1 MRQDVELSVSGDV
14 MTATL
19 SRPDKL
25 NAFNDGLVEGLH
37 GAVDEAK
44 QQNVRALV
52 FRGSG
57 KGFSG
62 GFDLSNIGDSS
73 DGDLLLRFVRVEELL
88 QAVYHAPFATI
99 SLVHGPCYG
108 AAADLVA
115 VCHWRIATS
124 DARFRMP
131 GSRFGLVLGT
141 HRLANIVGPSTAQ
154 ALLLREKPFGA
165 DAALEAGFIT
175 AVSEED
181 EWENSLEAC
190 LSDTRALS
198 PETFTALT
206 SRMKYDTRSE
216 DLTAL
221 VKSVTSSS
229 IKSRILSF
237 LEDMKTNGR

>member
-1 MRQDVELSVSGDV
+1 MSQEVELSVCGDV

-19 SRPDKL
+19 NRPDKL
-25 NAFNDGLVEGLH
+25 NAFNEGLVEGLH
-37 GAVDEAK
+37 NAVEEAK
-44 QQNVRALV
+44 LQNIRALV
-52 FRGSG
+52 FRGAG

-62 GFDLSNIGDSS
+62 GFDLSNVDDSS
-73 DGDLLLRFVRVEELL
+73 DGDLLMRFVRVEELL

-124 DARFRMP
+124 KARFRMP

-141 HRLANIVGPSTAQ
+141 HRLANIVGPTTAQ
-154 ALLLREKPFGA
+154 TLLLREKPFGA
-165 DAALEAGFIT
+165 DTALEAGFIT
-175 AVSEED
+175 SISEES
-181 EWENSLEAC
+181 EWERALATC
-190 LSDTRALS
+190 LSDTTALS
-198 PETFTALT
+198 PETFAALT
-206 SRMKYDTRSE
+206 SRMKYDTCSD

-237 LEDMKTNGR
+237 LEDMKPTGR